1 MSAKPVVYFID
12 DSATMREVI
21 KIAFRR
27 EDLDVITCHDA
38 SSAMDLMD
46 HSAPD
51 VVITDVIMPGRD
63 GYDVCQ
69 YIKQHPRFAQTPVI
83 LMSGVVNKGVAERAF
98 AVHANELIR
107 KPFQPQDLI
116 ARVRHLLSTPAE
128 AAHASL
134 PQEDTNAANAVLSS
148 IFNAPIPSRT
158 MHGTSMGA
166 AMGAAH
172 GAAYGASN
180 NASNNASNGVSSSAS
195 QGASRIAGPI
205 SVPRPGMRPP
215 MPSIAATVAAA
226 LQPAVVAPPV
236 SIPGA
241 QITGAAQS
249 QVPPAMPG
257 RVPPPPLPGNASDG
271 GRMRLE
277 ILRLHSQIKKL
288 EAELSAEREYTKA
301 LEQHVNTLSET
312 E

>member
-51 VVITDVIMPGRD
+51 VVISDVIMPGHD
-63 GYDVCQ
+63 GYEVCQ
-69 YIKQHPRFAQTPVI
+69 YIKQHPRFGQTPVI

-116 ARVRHLLSTPAE
+116 ARVRHLLKTPVEAE
-128 AAHASL
+128 VTNSQAHEDAS
-134 PQEDTNAANAVLSS
+134 AVLSS
-148 IFNAPIPSRT
+148 IFSGPMPSRAG
-158 MHGTSMGA
+158 HGPSRMSGP
-166 AMGAAH
+166 
-172 GAAYGASN
+172 
-180 NASNNASNGVSSSAS
+180 VPVPPRL
-195 QGASRIAGPI
+195 ASRPL
-205 SVPRPGMRPP
+205 S
-215 MPSIAATVAAA
+215 PSIAATVAAA
-226 LQPAVVAPPV
+226 LQPPVVAPPV

-241 QITGAAQS
+241 QITGSAQIP
-249 QVPPAMPG
+249 VPPQQPG
-257 RVPPPPLPGNASDG
+257 RVPPPPGAGNTSDG

-288 EAELSAEREYTKA
+288 ELELVAEREYTKA
-301 LEQHVNTLSET
+301 LEQHVNTLAEI

>member
-38 SSAMDLMD
+38 SSAIDMMD
-46 HSAPD
+46 HSTPD

-63 GYDVCQ
+63 GYEVCQ

-116 ARVRHLLSTPAE
+116 ARVRHLLTAPIEAE
-128 AAHASL
+128 AAPL
-134 PQEDTNAANAVLSS
+134 PQGEDASAVLSS
-148 IFNAPIPSRT
+148 IFSGPMPTRAGYGQPRMTPSGPVPVPPRSTPHPSAPSIAASSIP
-158 MHGTSMGA
+158 
-166 AMGAAH
+166 
-172 GAAYGASN
+172 
-180 NASNNASNGVSSSAS
+180 
-195 QGASRIAGPI
+195 I
-205 SVPRPGMRPP
+205 
-215 MPSIAATVAAA
+215 PSIAATVAAA
-226 LQPAVVAPPV
+226 MQPSVVAPPV

-241 QITGAAQS
+241 QITGAAPS
-249 QVPPAMPG
+249 SVPPPMPG
-257 RVPPPPLPGNASDG
+257 RVPPPPLPGNSSEAG
-271 GRMRLE
+271 KLRLE

-288 EAELSAEREYTKA
+288 EMELVAEREYTKA
-301 LEQHVNTLSET
+301 LEQHVTTLT
-312 E
+312 END

>member
-116 ARVRHLLSTPAE
+116 ARVRHLLTPAVAE
-128 AAHASL
+128 VVNSHAIQDAS
-134 PQEDTNAANAVLSS
+134 AVLSS
-148 IFNAPIPSRT
+148 IFSGPMPSRPGHGQSRITGPVPVPSRT
-158 MHGTSMGA
+158 
-166 AMGAAH
+166 
-172 GAAYGASN
+172 
-180 NASNNASNGVSSSAS
+180 
-195 QGASRIAGPI
+195 
-205 SVPRPGMRPP
+205 GMRPLS
-215 MPSIAATVAAA
+215 PSIAATVAAA
-226 LQPAVVAPPV
+226 LTPSVVAPPV

-241 QITGAAQS
+241 QITGSAQIS
-249 QVPPAMPG
+249 VPPPQPG
-257 RVPPPPLPGNASDG
+257 RVPPPPIPGNSSDS

-288 EAELSAEREYTKA
+288 EMELVAEREYTKA
-301 LEQHVNTLSET
+301 LEQHVTSLQESD
-312 E
+312 

>member
-38 SSAMDLMD
+38 GSAMDLMD

-63 GYDVCQ
+63 GYEVCQ
-69 YIKQHPRFAQTPVI
+69 FIKQHPRFGQTPVI

-116 ARVRHLLSTPAE
+116 ARVRHLLSAPAVE
-128 AAHASL
+128 PEPVHHVH
-134 PQEDTNAANAVLSS
+134 EDTNAVLSS
-148 IFNAPIPSRT
+148 IFSGPMPARIP
-158 MHGTSMGA
+158 HGP
-166 AMGAAH
+166 AH
-172 GAAYGASN
+172 IS
-180 NASNNASNGVSSSAS
+180 
-195 QGASRIAGPI
+195 GPVP
-205 SVPRPGMRPP
+205 VPRTAPRPAT
-215 MPSIAATVAAA
+215 PSIAATVAAA
-226 LQPAVVAPPV
+226 LTPPVMAPPV

-241 QITGAAQS
+241 QITGSAQIP
-249 QVPPAMPG
+249 VPSPVPG
-257 RVPPPPLPGNASDG
+257 RVPAPPIPGNSTDA

-288 EAELSAEREYTKA
+288 ELELAAEREYSKA
-301 LEQHVNTLSET
+301 LEQHVTSLQE
-312 E
+312 EG

>member
-38 SSAMDLMD
+38 GSAMDLMD

-69 YIKQHPRFAQTPVI
+69 YIKQHPRFGQTPVI

-116 ARVRHLLSTPAE
+116 ARVRHLLSTPAME
-128 AAHASL
+128 SVPV
-134 PQEDTNAANAVLSS
+134 PQSHEDTNAVLSS
-148 IFNAPIPSRT
+148 IFSGPLPART
-158 MHGTSMGA
+158 GHA
-166 AMGAAH
+166 
-172 GAAYGASN
+172 
-180 NASNNASNGVSSSAS
+180 
-195 QGASRIAGPI
+195 QSRIIGPMP
-205 SVPRPGMRPP
+205 VPRTAPRPD

-226 LQPAVVAPPV
+226 LTPSVVAPPV

-241 QITGAAQS
+241 QITGSAQIS
-249 QVPPAMPG
+249 VPPPLPG
-257 RVPPPPLPGNASDG
+257 RVPPPPMPGHSSDA

-288 EAELSAEREYTKA
+288 ELELFAEREYTKA
-301 LEQHVNTLSET
+301 LEQHVTSLQED

>member
-27 EDLDVITCHDA
+27 EELEVITCHDA
-38 SSAMDLMD
+38 TSAMDLMD

-63 GYDVCQ
+63 GYEVCQ
-69 YIKQHPRFAQTPVI
+69 YIKQHPRFSQTPVI

-98 AVHANELIR
+98 AVRANELIR

-116 ARVRHLLSTPAE
+116 ARVRHLLDAPVELE
-128 AAHASL
+128 ATNGSAQPDAS
-134 PQEDTNAANAVLSS
+134 AVLSS
-148 IFNAPIPSRT
+148 IFSGPMPARSN
-158 MHGTSMGA
+158 HGG
-166 AMGAAH
+166 
-172 GAAYGASN
+172 
-180 NASNNASNGVSSSAS
+180 
-195 QGASRIAGPI
+195 QSRITGPVPVPPR
-205 SVPRPGMRPP
+205 SSTPRPAA
-215 MPSIAATVAAA
+215 PSIAATVAAA
-226 LQPAVVAPPV
+226 LQPSVVAPPV

-241 QITGAAQS
+241 QITGSAQIP
-249 QVPPAMPG
+249 VPPPQPG
-257 RVPPPPLPGNASDG
+257 RVPAPPIPGNSSDS

-288 EAELSAEREYTKA
+288 ETELVAEREYTKA
-301 LEQHVNTLSET
+301 LEQHVTSLQEAD
-312 E
+312 

>member
-27 EDLDVITCHDA
+27 EELDVITCHDA
-38 SSAMDLMD
+38 NSAMDLMD

-116 ARVRHLLSTPAE
+116 ARVRHLLTPVEVEVVSNQAIQD
-128 AAHASL
+128 ASS
-134 PQEDTNAANAVLSS
+134 VLSS
-148 IFNAPIPSRT
+148 IFSGPMPSRPG
-158 MHGTSMGA
+158 HG
-166 AMGAAH
+166 
-172 GAAYGASN
+172 
-180 NASNNASNGVSSSAS
+180 
-195 QGASRIAGPI
+195 QSRITGP
-205 SVPRPGMRPP
+205 VPVPPRGAPRPPS
-215 MPSIAATVAAA
+215 PSIAATVAAA
-226 LQPAVVAPPV
+226 LTPPVVAPPV

-241 QITGAAQS
+241 QITGSAQIP
-249 QVPPAMPG
+249 VPPPQPG
-257 RVPPPPLPGNASDG
+257 RVPPPPIPGNSSDS

-288 EAELSAEREYTKA
+288 EMELVAEREYTKA
-301 LEQHVNTLSET
+301 LEQHVTSLQESD
-312 E
+312 

>member
-38 SSAMDLMD
+38 SSAMDMMD

-51 VVITDVIMPGRD
+51 VVISDVIMPGHD
-63 GYDVCQ
+63 GYEVCQ
-69 YIKQHPRFAQTPVI
+69 YIKQHPRFGQTPVI

-116 ARVRHLLSTPAE
+116 ARVRHLLKTPVEAEVSSTQA
-128 AAHASL
+128 
-134 PQEDTNAANAVLSS
+134 QEDASAVLSS
-148 IFNAPIPSRT
+148 IFSGPMPSRA
-158 MHGTSMGA
+158 GS
-166 AMGAAH
+166 
-172 GAAYGASN
+172 YGPPR
-180 NASNNASNGVSSSAS
+180 VT
-195 QGASRIAGPI
+195 GP
-205 SVPRPGMRPP
+205 VPVPPRLNSRPP
-215 MPSIAATVAAA
+215 SNSPSIAATVAAA
-226 LQPAVVAPPV
+226 LQPSVLAAPV

-241 QITGAAQS
+241 QITGAAQIS
-249 QVPPAMPG
+249 VPPPQPG
-257 RVPPPPLPGNASDG
+257 RVPPPPIAGNSSDG

-288 EAELSAEREYTKA
+288 ELELVAEREYTKA
-301 LEQHVNTLSET
+301 LEEHVNTLAEID
-312 E
+312 

>member
-27 EDLDVITCHDA
+27 EDLEVITCHDA

-63 GYDVCQ
+63 GYEVCQ
-69 YIKQHPRFAQTPVI
+69 YIKEHPRFSQTPVI

-116 ARVRHLLSTPAE
+116 ARVRHLLSVPVEVE
-128 AAHASL
+128 A
-134 PQEDTNAANAVLSS
+134 TNGTSRDDANAVLSS
-148 IFNAPIPSRT
+148 IFS
-158 MHGTSMGA
+158 G
-166 AMGAAH
+166 
-172 GAAYGASN
+172 
-180 NASNNASNGVSSSAS
+180 
-195 QGASRIAGPI
+195 
-205 SVPRPGMRPP
+205 P
-215 MPSIAATVAAA
+215 MPARSGHGGQPRTTGPVPVPPRSTPRIPATSIAATVAAA
-226 LQPAVVAPPV
+226 LTPPVPAPPV
-236 SIPGA
+236 YIPGA
-241 QITGAAQS
+241 QITGSAQIP
-249 QVPPAMPG
+249 VPPPQPG
-257 RVPPPPLPGNASDG
+257 RVPPPPLHGNTSDA

-288 EAELSAEREYTKA
+288 EMELVAEREYTKA
-301 LEQHVNTLSET
+301 LEQHVNTLSEG

>member
-27 EDLDVITCHDA
+27 EELDVITCHDA
-38 SSAMDLMD
+38 SSAIDMME

-51 VVITDVIMPGRD
+51 VVISDVIMPGRD
-63 GYDVCQ
+63 GYEVCQ
-69 YIKQHPRFAQTPVI
+69 YIKQHPRYAQTPVI

-116 ARVRHLLSTPAE
+116 ARVRHLLSVPAME
-128 AAHASL
+128 SVPAL
-134 PQEDTNAANAVLSS
+134 QEQQNANAVLSS
-148 IFNAPIPSRT
+148 IFSGPVPARAGYGQPRIPGGPVPVPPRST
-158 MHGTSMGA
+158 PPNMP
-166 AMGAAH
+166 
-172 GAAYGASN
+172 N
-180 NASNNASNGVSSSAS
+180 NMPG
-195 QGASRIAGPI
+195 
-205 SVPRPGMRPP
+205 SVPNNTPRPSA
-215 MPSIAATVAAA
+215 PSIAATVAAA
-226 LQPAVVAPPV
+226 MQPPVVAPPV

-241 QITGAAQS
+241 QITGSTQLS
-249 QVPPAMPG
+249 VPPPAPG
-257 RVPPPPLPGNASDG
+257 RVPAPPLPGNGSDA

-288 EAELSAEREYTKA
+288 EAELSAEREYSKA
-301 LEQHVNTLSET
+301 LEQHVTSLQEVD
-312 E
+312 

>member
-27 EDLDVITCHDA
+27 EALDVITCHDA
-38 SSAMDLMD
+38 GSAMDMMD

-116 ARVRHLLSTPAE
+116 ARVRHLLAAPMEAE
-128 AAHASL
+128 AAAL
-134 PQEDTNAANAVLSS
+134 PQAQENANAVLSS
-148 IFNAPIPSRT
+148 IFSGPMPSR
-158 MHGTSMGA
+158 
-166 AMGAAH
+166 
-172 GAAYGASN
+172 AAYG
-180 NASNNASNGVSSSAS
+180 
-195 QGASRIAGPI
+195 QSRMTPTGPVPVAPRSI
-205 SVPRPGMRPP
+205 PGNMPGNMPGHTPRPPA
-215 MPSIAATVAAA
+215 PSIAATVAAA
-226 LQPAVVAPPV
+226 LQPPVVAPPV

-241 QITGAAQS
+241 QITGSAQS
-249 QVPPAMPG
+249 SVPPPAPG
-257 RVPPPPLPGNASDG
+257 RVPPPPLPGNASDV

-288 EAELSAEREYTKA
+288 EMELVAEREYTKA
-301 LEQHVNTLSET
+301 LEQHVTTLSVGE
-312 E
+312 

>member
-27 EDLDVITCHDA
+27 EELDVITCHDA
-38 SSAMDLMD
+38 SSAIDMME

-51 VVITDVIMPGRD
+51 VVISDVIMPGRD
-63 GYDVCQ
+63 GYEVCQ
-69 YIKQHPRFAQTPVI
+69 YIKQHPRYGQTPVI

-116 ARVRHLLSTPAE
+116 ARVRHLLSAPALE
-128 AAHASL
+128 PVPAL
-134 PQEDTNAANAVLSS
+134 QEQANANAVLSS
-148 IFNAPIPSRT
+148 IFSGPVPAR
-158 MHGTSMGA
+158 
-166 AMGAAH
+166 
-172 GAAYGASN
+172 AAYGQPRIPGGPVPVPPRSTPPPFGVPGNTPGSAPN
-180 NASNNASNGVSSSAS
+180 N
-195 QGASRIAGPI
+195 P
-205 SVPRPGMRPP
+205 PRPSV
-215 MPSIAATVAAA
+215 PSIAATVAAA
-226 LQPAVVAPPV
+226 MQPSVVAPPV

-241 QITGAAQS
+241 QITGSTQLA
-249 QVPPAMPG
+249 VPPPAPG
-257 RVPPPPLPGNASDG
+257 RVPAPPLPGNGSDA

-288 EAELSAEREYTKA
+288 EAELSAEREYSKA
-301 LEQHVNTLSET
+301 LEQHVTSLQEVD
-312 E
+312 